1 MTNRRETTH
10 ASSLYPARRR
20 GCRQSGFIGKRFTQ
34 LNSQVI
40 EQFEQRLTAFANPG
54 PPQAGPPIKIVAQHF
69 VRTGAYGR
77 DIGFYGQEEPW
88 ETRMK
93 RRRPRP
99 A

>member
-40 EQFEQRLTAFANPG
+40 EQFEQRPTAFANGASPS
-54 PPQAGPPIKIVAQHF
+54 
-69 VRTGAYGR
+69 RTPYQNCCSTFCPHGR
-77 DIGFYGQEEPW
+77 I
-88 ETRMK
+88 R
-93 RRRPRP
+93 
-99 A
+99 